1 MANKVYVKEG
11 VGFEGI
17 SMMQEEKSNAA
28 KILILIVGT
37 IIILGVI
44 GFGASKFFGSSN
56 TAVSPTPG
64 ITILPTSSR
73 EPSDTS
79 EPTISQKISV
89 TPTKK
94 LTPTI
99 TPKLSPTK
107 TGTPSV
113 TGTQKKGALQ
123 VTVLNGSGTKG
134 AAKAVS
140 TILTDAGYT
149 VVETRNADAF
159 TYEGVTITIKNS
171 RKQELDLLKKALTT
185 NNYLITSTKTTLSE
199 TETADAEVIV
209 GAE

>member
-17 SMMQEEKSNAA
+17 SMMQEEKSNVT

-37 IIILGVI
+37 VIILGVV
-44 GFGASKFFGSSN
+44 GFGASAFFGSSN
-56 TAVSPTPG
+56 EALSPTPG

-73 EPSDTS
+73 EPSNTPEPTTS
-79 EPTISQKISV
+79 ENVSV

-94 LTPTI
+94 LTPSV

-107 TGTPSV
+107 SGTPSV
-113 TGTQKKGALQ
+113 TSTQKKGTLQ
-123 VTVLNGSGTKG
+123 ISVLNGSGTRG

-140 TILTDAGYT
+140 DILTDAGFT
-149 VVETRNADAF
+149 VVDTGNADAF
-159 TYEGVTITIKNS
+159 TYDGVTITIKNS
-171 RKQELDLLKKALTT
+171 RKQELEALKKALTT
-185 NNYLITSTKTTLSE
+185 NNYLITSTKTTLEESSSE
-199 TETADAEVIV
+199 DAEVIV